1 MIERE
6 IIERIKDVMTA
17 EGYTISQDGV
27 RYLRFR
33 YYEFEQG
40 KAPYYEYTINLVAK
54 TICLEHADELIQ
66 YECVMIPNNVLQFFD
81 KQGFDISLSCATET
95 KQRID
100 DWWE

>member
-1 MIERE
+1 MDIEE
-6 IIERIKDVMTA
+6 IKKRITDAMTA
-17 EGYTISQDGV
+17 EAYVLANEGKFAT
-27 RYLRFR
+27 RFR

-40 KAPYYEYTINLVAK
+40 EAPYYEYTINLAAK
-54 TICLEHADELIQ
+54 TICLEHVDELIQ

-81 KQGFDISLSCATET
+81 KLGFDISLSCATKT